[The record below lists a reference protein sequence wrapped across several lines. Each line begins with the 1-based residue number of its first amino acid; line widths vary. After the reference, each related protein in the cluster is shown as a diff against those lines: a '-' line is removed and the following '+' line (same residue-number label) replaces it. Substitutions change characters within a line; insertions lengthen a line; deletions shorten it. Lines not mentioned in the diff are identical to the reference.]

1 MTCREAQKLVMPYI
15 NKEISDEDLA
25 EFLKHID
32 SCEECRE
39 ELEIYFT
46 VDVGI
51 RQLEEGTGTWSS
63 PDSISAPSICSRP
76 PGTQ

>member
-39 ELEIYFT
+39 ELEILFY
-46 VDVGI
+46 GG
-51 RQLEEGTGTWSS
+51 RGNPAAGGRHRHL
-63 PDSISAPSICSRP
+63 
-76 PGTQ
+76 